1 MNVVSLFKRFQNPK
15 FSSMG
20 EMLNMTVAKE
30 ASGAYG
36 KNPAALVVILNRD
49 DDDYKTIYESAGMTA
64 PQVIA
69 LLEVVK
75 YRIMRERMKEPE

>member
-1 MNVVSLFKRFQNPK
+1 MNIISLFQRFQNPK

-20 EMLNMTVAKE
+20 DMLNVTAAKE
-30 ASGAYG
+30 ASGQYG
-36 KNPAALVVILNRD
+36 KNPAALVIILDRD
-49 DDDYKTIYESAGMTA
+49 NDDYKTTYESAGMTA

-69 LLEVVK
+69 LLEVIK